1 MLKPDPSIMEEG
13 LENATAE
20 VAAKPESLWSLIDP
34 DGFNAADI
42 YELLIRFAF
51 NAIVVTCIIHL
62 LYYPKS
68 KRKDYY
74 FTFSLISVSIF
85 FLIFLLG
92 GVKLKIGFAL
102 GLFAIFGIIRYRTE
116 SMPVRE
122 MTYLFVIIAISV
134 INALSAHLGL
144 ALVANVLFVG
154 WIWICESSSWI
165 KHVACKLVLYDRP
178 ELTLPEKKQEML
190 EDLHKRT
197 GLDIKRVEVGH
208 IDFLRDTA
216 MLKVYYIPTESG
228 ENTVDTLRK
237 FPKEGQ

>member
-1 MLKPDPSIMEEG
+1 MEE
-13 LENATAE
+13 LNDSPAL
-20 VAAKPESLWSLIDP
+20 AAPHTSLWDLIDP
-34 DGFNAADI
+34 AGFDAVDMW
-42 YELLIRFAF
+42 ELLIRFCF
-51 NAIVVTCIIHL
+51 NALVVTVIIHL

-68 KRKDYY
+68 RRKDYY

-92 GVKLKIGFAL
+92 GVKLKVGFAL

-134 INALSAHLGL
+134 INALASHLVQ
-144 ALVANVLFVG
+144 ALVANVLFIG
-154 WIWICESSSWI
+154 WIWLCESSKWI
-165 KHVACKLVLYDRP
+165 KHIANKLVLYDRP
-178 ELTLPEKKQEML
+178 ELTAPDRREEML
-190 EDLHKRT
+190 DDLKKRT
-197 GLDIKRVEVGH
+197 GLNIVRVEVGH

-228 ENTVDTLRK
+228 ANTVDHLLK

>member
-1 MLKPDPSIMEEG
+1 MEE
-13 LENATAE
+13 LTDPVVEHAHA
-20 VAAKPESLWSLIDP
+20 SLWSLIDP
-34 DGFNAADI
+34 QGFNAADMW
-42 YELLIRFAF
+42 ELLIRFVF
-51 NAIVVTCIIHL
+51 NALVVTCIIHL

-68 KRKDYY
+68 RRKDYY

-92 GVKLKIGFAL
+92 GVKLKVGFAL

-134 INALSAHLGL
+134 INALASHLVQ
-144 ALVANVLFVG
+144 AVVANVLFVG
-154 WIWICESSSWI
+154 WIWICESSNWI

-178 ELTLPEKKQEML
+178 ELTAPARYEDML
-190 EDLHKRT
+190 DDLKKRT
-197 GLDIKRVEVGH
+197 GLDIQRVEVGH

-216 MLKVYYIPTESG
+216 MLKVYYIPTDPG
-228 ENTVDTLRK
+228 QNTVDNLLK